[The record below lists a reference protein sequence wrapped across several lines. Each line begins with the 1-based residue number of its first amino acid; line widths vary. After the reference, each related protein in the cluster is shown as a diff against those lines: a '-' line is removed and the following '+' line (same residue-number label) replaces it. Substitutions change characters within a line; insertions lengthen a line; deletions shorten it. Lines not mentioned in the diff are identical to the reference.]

1 MILQPSLT
9 AATINMALQ
18 NPAELAAM
26 QNAGT
31 PVPGFFQAN
40 ALPLA
45 AGLGAVTAGLSLFSA
60 IESNRAVQRS
70 MNSASAAFGA
80 QAGQINA
87 SAEQQLFH
95 NRRAREASIGRIV
108 TALAAS
114 GGLGGQTEA
123 NLRVQAAQDAGRNA
137 TNIQNNRSAEFA
149 AARSQYDA
157 QIASLRGRSQQPI
170 LSAITGGLGG
180 FGQGLGIL
188 QGLSFLEGA

>member
-1 MILQPSLT
+1 MSLDPFGT
-9 AATINMALQ
+9 GNTK
-18 NPAELAAM
+18 EKGFFEK
-26 QNAGT
+26 NAG
-31 PVPGFFQAN
+31 
-40 ALPLA
+40 PLA
-45 AGLGAVTAGLSLFSA
+45 IGFAGLTAGLSLFGA

-87 SAEQQLFH
+87 SAEQQLFQ
-95 NRRAREASIGRIV
+95 NRRAREASIGRIA

-123 NLRVQAAQDAGRNA
+123 NLRIQATSDAARNA
-137 TNIQNNRSAEFA
+137 TNIRDNRSAQFA
-149 AARSQYDA
+149 AAQSEYNA
-157 QIASLRGRSQQPI
+157 QIAALRSRSQQPI